1 VPIPLFDFWRD
12 ETKIITSYAGTGA
25 DLRESLSLISARK
38 VRVEEMVTH
47 RLSLAQTELGFK
59 LTASGQES
67 IKVIIDPLI

>member
-1 VPIPLFDFWRD
+1 
-12 ETKIITSYAGTGA
+12 
-25 DLRESLSLISARK
+25 

-59 LTASGQES
+59 LTASGQDS